1 VGILNAA
8 AAGAAT
14 SASGF
19 LPAPD
24 LDQAPATLTDKY
36 VNKINLLCPLS
47 QLLRPAV
54 FTASER
60 FSHYAIC
67 SRIISF
73 SAVLGDAFHH
83 MDRAK
88 VPVHHSFKNGFFV
101 ALRRAWFMFEPTA
114 YEALKAKLRA
124 GGLTDK

>member
-1 VGILNAA
+1 
-8 AAGAAT
+8 
-14 SASGF
+14 
-19 LPAPD
+19 
-24 LDQAPATLTDKY
+24 
-36 VNKINLLCPLS
+36 
-47 QLLRPAV
+47 
-54 FTASER
+54 
-60 FSHYAIC
+60 
-67 SRIISF
+67 
-73 SAVLGDAFHH
+73 VLGDAFHH